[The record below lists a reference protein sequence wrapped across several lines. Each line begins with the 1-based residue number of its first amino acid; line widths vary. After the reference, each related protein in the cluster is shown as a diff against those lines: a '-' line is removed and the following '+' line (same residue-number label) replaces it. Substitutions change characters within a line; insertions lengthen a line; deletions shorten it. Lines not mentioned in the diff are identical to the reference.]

1 MEKTNSTF
9 VRPLRW
15 LGTGMLLLAAWVLSM
30 SNVQAQGNGCG
41 CAEVNV
47 TLDADSCQFAL
58 THANLG
64 LGAGCANLTVR
75 VVDNYPANGNIIDC
89 PGYWTYGLF
98 NGNTLVCWGKVR
110 AEDKSA
116 PLYISFNTKC
126 NASTLYAEKDLTA
139 TSADSTYIDA
149 NGWMTNTTAAFLC
162 LDAEEIY
169 NKENTWKT
177 TSDRLYAG
185 KPYFGDACEDL
196 THPNHLTGTLS
207 EITCKCAT
215 TLKATDQIT
224 YFTCDDIH
232 DNYAGVP
239 NGYEAWARIKRTFT
253 ATDCYGNSTQ
263 GWQYIYLVRPEPNTF
278 ANQLLQSLKDQVA
291 SASCDAIVEDYD
303 PNKNCCGEVDY
314 EIDLACLM
322 GGDKCAAPS
331 SEEMLRMFKTKLK
344 VNNPLDC
351 YTTADYKYSYAFF
364 QDAVTTGTK
373 LLGCNYSFDAKVV
386 NTFPVCGSG
395 KKVLVKLSYFDW
407 CNPGEEHGLEECTY
421 ILLKWYDDKAP
432 TFTDKRKVKEEE
444 QVYQGT
450 DCPSGS
456 TTATPVSTLSTG
468 AMDCTAALFIDRQ
481 GLLDYLGWEVKDN
494 CDPNPSVSVIKMERY
509 GKLYVYGIPVD
520 NNECWRDETYQVM
533 VVNGRP
539 LVVGL
544 APGLYRFTVEAFDH
558 CYNKYTKA
566 LYFRVVDKIA
576 PVMKC
581 DDQLNITLSN
591 SQGGAYGQQ
600 YPTQGYGYYGYARV
614 NAKDVDE
621 GSWDNCAMDRIKLRR
636 SYNATCE
643 ADFVAKGYDWDKNN
657 KIEVGKDGWDENGDG
672 TLQDHEKFVS
682 VTRNGV
688 ATIMTPWL
696 DYAEFFCCDLGNK
709 VVVEL
714 GGWDKSGNFNYC
726 WSEQLIEDKVLP
738 TYILPWPVTI
748 KCTDRAW
755 VEGLLTAAGKGA
767 MDVTSSDYQSL
778 VSAILTAQG
787 GAQNVLVTMS
797 GNDCANTAVK
807 ATVTTNLHCEAGTVT
822 VSYSYTKTTSKGD
835 VTSSIGT
842 VVITVQP
849 VHEYNIMF
857 PADLEGDCVNLRD
870 TANVIDGGELSCD
883 VLAVNVTDKRY
894 NGATLNGAPVAECY
908 KIFRTFTVINWCQ
921 YDEDCGEPMQWAVIV
936 PRDPNGNGTNWNDG
950 GGVNVLVRD
959 NNPRDK
965 NEEIW
970 YEDEDGNVAYPADEV
985 NWANRG
991 AKTVTSDDKDAYSF
1005 SAPHAIPNVPS
1016 NCGDTYGNNG
1026 GEKFAWMFTQYIF
1039 VHDKVRPEVLD
1050 PADFTFY
1057 QNKNNCNTSIS
1068 IEFSAQD
1075 LCSTNT
1081 EVQQV
1086 PAVAGNLAIERVK
1099 LNGGELP
1106 SFLTVTPSHALNGD
1120 NKGTN
1125 SWVVAGTGTSSQ
1137 LPIGDHKLTVI
1148 VRDDCGN
1155 LSLAK
1160 DIPFSIEDTNGIAPI
1175 CYHGLSTDLMK
1186 DPDTGDGMMAI
1197 WATDFKASD
1206 VQDCNAKTVGTK
1218 ENIPDAQYYVV
1229 KDVDGDGAWT
1239 AADGLDEHG
1248 IPTSPA
1254 TSVIFT
1260 CDDLDGDTI
1269 ATVMVRLYTVDALG
1283 NWAWC
1288 ETYAVITDAR
1298 KVCGGGPSAAAA
1310 AIAGAIST
1318 EGAINV
1324 EGVEVNLS
1332 GDASMSYMT
1341 NANGQFNFNG
1351 LSKGYDYTVTPQ
1363 LDKNYLNG
1371 VSTFDLVLI
1380 TKHILG
1386 VQPLNSP
1393 YKLIAADVNNSKSVT
1408 TLDLIQLRKLIL
1420 NIDNKFGNN
1429 TSWRFVDA
1437 SYSFPNAANPW
1448 AAQFPEV
1455 ANLNDLGADARAN
1468 FVAVKIGDV
1477 NGNAVATSQV
1487 RTAGEFGLNVAD
1499 QALKAGNEYRV
1510 EVAGDLKSIEG
1521 LQFSMSYDVNAIELV
1536 DVEYGVAKEENFGIF
1551 AKEGVITASWNGDA
1565 NSNTFA
1571 TLVFRATADANLS
1584 EVLNLN
1590 SRYTA
1595 AEAYRNND
1603 QLSVALNFAGAQ
1615 AEVAGFELKQNTP
1628 NPFAGETVIGFSLP
1642 VAGEATLTIQDV
1654 TGRTLRVVRG
1664 QFAQGY
1670 NQVTLKAS
1678 DLNAT
1683 GVLTYTLE
1691 AAEFTATKKM
1701 IIVE

>member
-30 SNVQAQGNGCG
+30 SNVQAQGSGCG

-47 TLDADSCQFAL
+47 TLDAETCQFAL

-64 LGAGCANLTVR
+64 LGAGCDGLTVR

-110 AEDKSA
+110 AEDKSG
-116 PLYISFNTKC
+116 PLFLEFDTQCDEK
-126 NASTLYAEKDLTA
+126 TLDVPG
-139 TSADSTYIDA
+139 DTYIDA
-149 NGWMTNTTAAFLC
+149 NGFMHYTEARFLC
-162 LDAEEIY
+162 TNVEQIY
-169 NKENTWKT
+169 NVEATWK
-177 TSDRLYAG
+177 DRTHDFFAG
-185 KPYFGDACEDL
+185 APIFGDACDNE
-196 THPNHLTGTLS
+196 THPSGTLN
-207 EITCKCAT
+207 EITCQCNT
-215 TLKATDQIT
+215 TLKATDQIR
-224 YFTCDDIH
+224 YLLCDETHRRDR
-232 DNYAGVP
+232 D
-239 NGYEAWARIKRTFT
+239 GYQVWAEIKRTFT
-253 ATDCYGNSTQ
+253 ATDCYGNTTQ
-263 GWQYIYLVRPEPNTF
+263 GYQIIELVRPSGRELYGEIRD
-278 ANQLLQSLKDQVA
+278 LLSDLEEECADEYQPRCGETDN
-291 SASCDAIVEDYD
+291 DAADRRRRD
-303 PNKNCCGEVDY
+303 RDCCGEIDY
-314 EIDLACLM
+314 ILDLACLVD
-322 GGDKCAAPS
+322 GDKCTAPS
-331 SEEMLRMFKTKLK
+331 AAAMVDHFKKLL
-344 VNNPLDC
+344 VIDNPFDC
-351 YTTADYKYSYAFF
+351 NDEYSYTLFPGATAPSGEVY
-364 QDAVTTGTK
+364 QQLA
-373 LLGCNYSFDAKVV
+373 CNYSFDVQIV
-386 NTFPVCGSG
+386 NEFAVCNGG

-407 CNPGEEHGLEECTY
+407 CNPERSLEHCAY
-421 ILLKWYDDKAP
+421 VLLKWYDNEAP
-432 TFTDKRKVKEEE
+432 TFTDIRKKQDEPR
-444 QVYQGT
+444 T
-450 DCPSGS
+450 
-456 TTATPVSTLSTG
+456 VSTG
-468 AMDCTAALFIDRQ
+468 PMDCTAAFFIDRQ
-481 GLLDYLGWEVKDN
+481 GFKDYFGLEIKDN
-494 CDPNPSVSVIKMERY
+494 CDPNPTVSVTKMWRW
-509 GKLYVYGIPVD
+509 GLKYVYGIPVTT
-520 NNECWRDETYQVM
+520 EEEWHEETYQVM
-533 VVNGRP
+533 VMNGRP
-539 LVVGL
+539 LVLGL
-544 APGLYRFTVEAFDH
+544 APGKYWFEIESFDH
-558 CYNKYTKA
+558 CYNKQCYD
-566 LYFRVVDKIA
+566 LEFYVVDKIA

-591 SQGGAYGQQ
+591 SQGAPYGQG
-600 YPTQGYGYYGYARV
+600 YPAVGTGIYGYARV
-614 NAKDVDE
+614 LAKDVDE
-621 GSWDNCAMDRIKLRR
+621 GSWDNCGMDRIKIRR
-636 SYNATCE
+636 SYDATCQ
-643 ADFVAKGYDWDKNN
+643 ADFIAKGYDWHNN
-657 KIEVGKDGWDENGDG
+657 GKIEAGKDGIDENRDG
-672 TLQDHEKFVS
+672 SLSANEKFES

-688 ATIMTPWL
+688 ATVMTPWL
-696 DYAEFFCCDLGNK
+696 DYAEFFCCDLGKK
-709 VVVEL
+709 VIVEL

-748 KCTDRAW
+748 KCTDRAY
-755 VEGLLTAAGKGA
+755 VEGLLAAAGNADGW
-767 MDVTSSDYQSL
+767 DVTGTEYKTF
-778 VSAILTAQG
+778 VEKVLTDKG
-787 GAQNVLVTMS
+787 GVQNVLVTMS
-797 GNDCANTAVK
+797 GNDCRNTVVK
-807 ATVTTNLHCEAGTVT
+807 AKVTTDLHCEAGTVT
-822 VSYSYTKTTSKGD
+822 VTYSYTKTTSKGT
-835 VTSSIGT
+835 VTNTIGS
-842 VVITVQP
+842 VAITVQP

-857 PADLEGDCVNLRD
+857 PADLEGDCVNIRD

-883 VLAVNVTDKRY
+883 VLAVNVSDKRY
-894 NGATLNGAPVAECY
+894 NGATLNGAPIAECY

-921 YDEDCGEPMQWAVIV
+921 YDERCGEPMQWAVVV
-936 PRDPNGNGTNWNDG
+936 PRDPNSNGTNWNDG

-959 NNPRDK
+959 ANMDK
-965 NEEIW
+965 TEEIY
-970 YEDEDGNVAYPADEV
+970 YEDEDGNVAYPADAV
-985 NWANRG
+985 NWANKG
-991 AKTVTSDDKDAYSF
+991 GKTVSSDDK
-1005 SAPHAIPNVPS
+1005 VPTGLPAACEYAS
-1016 NCGDTYGNNG
+1016 YGNNG
-1026 GEKFAWMFTQYIF
+1026 SERFAWMFTQYIF
-1039 VHDKVRPEVLD
+1039 VHDKVRPVVKD
-1050 PADFTFY
+1050 PAAFTFY
-1057 QNKNNCNTSIS
+1057 QNKNNCNTTVS
-1068 IEFSAQD
+1068 IEFSAED
-1075 LCSTNT
+1075 LCSVNT

-1086 PAVAGNLAIERVK
+1086 PAVAGNLAIERVRF
-1099 LNGGELP
+1099 NGGELP
-1106 SFLTVTPSHALNGD
+1106 SWLTVAPAHKLNGD
-1120 NKGTN
+1120 DKGTN
-1125 SWVVAGTGTSSQ
+1125 SWVVSGTGTSAQ
-1137 LPIGDHKLTVI
+1137 APIGDHKLTVI

-1160 DIPFSIEDTNGIAPI
+1160 DIPFSIKDTNGIAPI

-1186 DPDTGDGMMAI
+1186 NPDNGKGEMVI

-1239 AADGLDEHG
+1239 AADGLNDKG
-1248 IPTSPA
+1248 VPTSPA
-1254 TSVIFT
+1254 TSVTFD

-1269 ATVMVRLYTVDALG
+1269 ATVMVRLYTKDALG

-1310 AIAGAIST
+1310 AIAGAIAT
-1318 EGAINV
+1318 ESAINV

-1351 LSKGYDYTVTPQ
+1351 LNKGYDYTVTPQ

-1437 SYSFPNAANPW
+1437 SYSFPNPANPW
-1448 AAQFPEV
+1448 SVQFPEV

-1615 AEVAGFELKQNTP
+1615 AEAAGFELKQNTP
-1628 NPFAGETVIGFSLP
+1628 NPFAGETVIGFNLP

-1670 NQVTLKAS
+1670 NQVTLKAT